1 MGQRNGSRNGTGE
14 ETLEK
19 LEATQDL
26 CVDTDILVDFL
37 RGRDPGSAAYN
48 KWKDKANLLITS
60 ISVFELL
67 MGAHL
72 SSRRAQRI
80 AEAESLIEQHMV
92 LSLDK
97 AAATTAS
104 QVASGL
110 KTRGLGVEIRDLFNC
125 SVCLTNK
132 IPILTSNKTH
142 YERIPDL
149 SVISP

>member
-1 MGQRNGSRNGTGE
+1 
-14 ETLEK
+14 
-19 LEATQDL
+19 
-26 CVDTDILVDFL
+26 LVDFL

-80 AEAESLIEQHMV
+80 TEAESLIEQHMV

-142 YERIPDL
+142 YKRIPDL